1 MLIVTPR
8 IAKTIWEG
16 IGETRI
22 IFDTLVH
29 DLQREDTMRGVC
41 IPKEGE
47 VAHPLCGKGI
57 PWITMRALESEN
69 ENATEDGG
77 TKVLREGTPLI
88 QVLHVA
94 RMLRKCGVSLL
105 SRGQNT
111 VRFFHVLVCMTLN
124 DVL

>member
-8 IAKTIWEG
+8 LVKTIEEG

-22 IFDTLVH
+22 IPDALVH
-29 DLQREDTMRGVC
+29 DLLREDIMRGGS

-47 VAHPLCGKGI
+47 VAPPLCGKGI
-57 PWITMRALESEN
+57 PWTTMRAQEPKN

-77 TKVLREGTPLI
+77 TIVLQQGTQLV
-88 QVLHVA
+88 QALHVA

-105 SRGQNT
+105 SRG
-111 VRFFHVLVCMTLN
+111 
-124 DVL
+124 